1 MTVLKVYSL
10 LLLAIGI
17 YTAITTLLN
26 VLYFK
31 RMAKVENIKSKD
43 CPLVSVIIPA
53 RDEEKAL
60 PRLLESMTKQS
71 YRNLEVLVINDQSSD
86 RTQEIIDEFSK
97 RDPRIKGYTTDPEKR
112 LSKHGKM
119 NALLQLIPHAK
130 GKYLLATDADTVHA
144 THSVAHTVAM
154 MEKHNLDIMSGLP
167 TQLNKS
173 YRTGMNTAAMM
184 FANTMIPHFLLYK
197 LQIPSLAFAIGQ
209 YIMMRRDAYYEVGG
223 YEKVTNKVVDDIG
236 IIRLFVKNKK
246 KYAFVNLSDDVA
258 CYMYESFSES
268 FKGIERSIIGLFPI
282 SLWIVIPLAI
292 AVFFLLSIAW
302 APLAILLLFILGNRT
317 MELLLLAIG
326 WILFCLAWYSGCR
339 NINFRKLIAISG
351 PLSITCICAMYV
363 HGVYRRLSGKNFIWK
378 GRIV

>member
-1 MTVLKVYSL
+1 MIVLKVYAL

-17 YTAITTLLN
+17 YTALTTMFN

-31 RMAKVENIKSKD
+31 RMAKVKPTNSENG
-43 CPLVSVIIPA
+43 PLVSVIIPA

-71 YRNLEVLVINDQSSD
+71 YKNLEVLVINDQSSD

-97 RDPRIKGYTTDPEKR
+97 RDPRIRGYKTNPEKR

-144 THSVAHTVAM
+144 THSIAHTVAM

-173 YRTGMNTAAMM
+173 YRAGMNTAAMM
-184 FANTMIPHFLLYK
+184 FSNTMIPHFLLYR

-209 YIMMRRDAYYEVGG
+209 YIIMRRDAYYEVGG
-223 YEKVTNKVVDDIG
+223 YEKVTNNIVDDIG

-258 CYMYESFSES
+258 CYMYESFRES
-268 FKGIERSIIGLFPI
+268 FKGIERSIIGIFPV
-282 SLWIVIPLAI
+282 SFWIVIPIAI
-292 AVFFLLSIAW
+292 AVCFLLIIAW
-302 APLAILLLFILGNRT
+302 APLAIIALFLLGNRSLD
-317 MELLLLAIG
+317 LLFLSIG
-326 WILFCLAWYSGCR
+326 WLLFCLAWYSGCR
-339 NINFRKLIAISG
+339 NINFRKLIAASG
-351 PLSITCICAMYV
+351 PLSITCICAMYI
-363 HGVYRRLSGKNFIWK
+363 HGIYRRLSGKNFIWK

>member
-1 MTVLKVYSL
+1 MIVLKVYAL

-17 YTAITTLLN
+17 YTTLTTMFN

-31 RMAKVENIKSKD
+31 RMAKVKPTNSENG
-43 CPLVSVIIPA
+43 PLVSVIIPA

-71 YRNLEVLVINDQSSD
+71 YKNLEVLIINDQSSD

-97 RDPRIKGYTTDPEKR
+97 RDSRIRGYKTNPEKR

-144 THSVAHTVAM
+144 THSIAHTVAM

-173 YRTGMNTAAMM
+173 YRAGMNTAAMM

-209 YIMMRRDAYYEVGG
+209 YIIMRRDAYYEVGG
-223 YEKVTNKVVDDIG
+223 YEKVTNNIVDDIG

-246 KYAFVNLSDDVA
+246 KYAFVNLSEDVA
-258 CYMYESFSES
+258 CYMYESFGES
-268 FKGIERSIIGLFPI
+268 FRGIERSIIGIFPV
-282 SLWIVIPLAI
+282 SFWIVIPIAI
-292 AVFFLLSIAW
+292 AVFFLLIIAW
-302 APLAILLLFILGNRT
+302 APLAIIALFLLGNRSLD
-317 MELLLLAIG
+317 LLFLALG
-326 WILFCLAWYSGCR
+326 WLLFCLAWYSGCR
-339 NINFRKLIAISG
+339 NINFRKLIAASC
-351 PLSITCICAMYV
+351 PLSITCICAMYI
-363 HGVYRRLSGKNFIWK
+363 HGIYRRLSGKNFIWK